1 MLFNPYPIYTERIP
15 MKRMHLL
22 FLLAACFCLIFT
34 ANAALLAAEAEPK
47 VGLNA
52 GNIPFSAP
60 LTPEDAKYLGLEKP
74 AAFTL
79 KDVKASYVLVE
90 SFNTSCPH
98 CIMQAP
104 ILNRLFEMV
113 SKDAALKDKVRFI
126 SAGQGNDE
134 TAAKMWKA
142 FHKVPFPVLPDADR
156 KLSKAINF
164 SPYPVSL
171 LVDKSGKVLW
181 AHIGTFENADEAF
194 KGIKAVVK

>member
-1 MLFNPYPIYTERIP
+1 
-15 MKRMHLL
+15 MKQKHLL
-22 FLLAACFCLIFT
+22 ISLACLCLLLAAT
-34 ANAALLAAEAEPK
+34 ASLLAAEAEPK

-60 LTPEDAKYLGLEKP
+60 LTPEEAKYLGLEKP
-74 AAFTL
+74 APFTL
-79 KDVKASYVLVE
+79 KDVKAPYVLVE
-90 SFNTSCPH
+90 SFNTTCPH

-104 ILNRLFEMV
+104 ILNRLYEMV
-113 SKDAALKDKVRFI
+113 SKDAALKDKVKFI

-142 FHKVPFPVLPDADR
+142 FHKVPFAVLPDPDR

-181 AHIGTFENADEAF
+181 VHIGTFENAEEAF